1 VHGSNSLYPSMRR
14 RLLLGTVGAGSLTLL
29 SAPLSRPAWAQPQVD
44 LHAPGGP
51 SIRPMTMA
59 YPQKGPMILQRT
71 SPPWLETP
79 FEVFDKGVFTPN
91 DQHYVSWHWATFP
104 SEIDVGTFRLTVR
117 GHVNQTLSLSL
128 DDLLHRMPRVELA
141 AVSQCAG
148 NSRIY
153 MQPRVPGAQWAN
165 GSMSNALWSGIRLKD
180 VLDRAGVKAGAVQ
193 VRFGGLDEPLIPEAP
208 KFLKSLDIDHAR
220 DGEVMIAFAMNG
232 EQLPLLNGF
241 PLKLVVPG
249 WSAVY
254 WVKMLNDIEVLDQP
268 DTNYWTSTGYR
279 VPDTP
284 NATMTPGQK
293 GVKLVPV
300 TRMPPRSFFT
310 NIGSGDTLHAA
321 APTLARGIAFGGDC
335 GVARVDLSIDG
346 GKSWQLS
353 ELEKDEGK
361 YGFRRWQAQ
370 FTLSARGGHS
380 LMVRCTNSNGVTQPS
395 EPVWNPAG
403 YLNNTIE
410 TTHVVAT

>member
-1 VHGSNSLYPSMRR
+1 MRR
-14 RLLLGTVGAGSLTLL
+14 RRLLGTVGASGLALL
-29 SAPLSRPAWAQPQVD
+29 AASHSRQAWARADVD

-51 SIRPMTMA
+51 SIRPVTTA
-59 YPQKGPMILQRT
+59 YPQKGAMILQRT

-79 FEVFDKGVFTPN
+79 FAVFDKSVFTPN
-91 DQHYVSWHWATFP
+91 NEHYVSWHWATFP
-104 SEIDVGTFRLTVR
+104 SEIDVGTFRLAVR

-128 DDLLHRMPRVELA
+128 DDLLHGLARVELA

-153 MQPRVPGAQWAN
+153 MQPRVAGAQWAN
-165 GSMSNALWSGIRLKD
+165 GSMSNALWSGVRLKD
-180 VLDRAGVKAGAVQ
+180 VLDRAGVKAGAMQ

-268 DTNYWTSTGYR
+268 DTNYWTSTAYR

-284 NATMTPGQK
+284 NATMMPGQQ
-293 GVKLVPV
+293 GVTLVPV
-300 TRMPPRSFFT
+300 TSMPPRSFFT
-310 NIGSGDTLHAA
+310 NIHAGDRLHAGT
-321 APTLARGIAFGGDC
+321 PTQARGIAFGGDC

-346 GKSWQLS
+346 GKNWQPT
-353 ELEKDEGK
+353 ELGKDEGK

-370 FTLSARGGHS
+370 FTLSTRGDYS
-380 LMVRCTNSNGVTQPS
+380 LVVRCTNSNGVVQPAA
-395 EPVWNPAG
+395 PVWNPAG

-410 TTHVVAT
+410 TTAVVAA